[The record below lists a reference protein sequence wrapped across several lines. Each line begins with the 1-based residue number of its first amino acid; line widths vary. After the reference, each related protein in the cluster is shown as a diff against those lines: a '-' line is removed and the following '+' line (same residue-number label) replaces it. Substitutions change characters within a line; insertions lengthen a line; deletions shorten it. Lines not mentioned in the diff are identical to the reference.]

1 MRQPF
6 HQAFLVDVFDAAAAF
21 ARKEQRLFSGA
32 LSSTYAAGI
41 GFVFVGGL
49 RVGGLGYVVV
59 RGGFVE

>member
-1 MRQPF
+1 
-6 HQAFLVDVFDAAAAF
+6 LVDVFDAAAAF